1 MKYLY
6 FLFLVSCIS
15 YSQTKYTF
23 DEVLEYDYVSLENEK
38 RWKWMQFHNSQDNM
52 YQASV
57 HVQDSSEYWFN
68 FTFHNTR
75 EHVKFKLDNY
85 ILADGYHVLVDENKM
100 HNKGVL
106 INGARIK
113 KDTNASNYFLK
124 LLPSEDPLTVRF
136 EILPKKE
143 KVKKRKKLNTYY
155 YEIDI
160 SNQEHEINFVVTKSR
175 LLFKKMFKNTKGIIT
190 KRCIRNSDDK
200 MTSCISLESIHD
212 MNSRV
217 EIN

>member
-1 MKYLY
+1 MKFLY
-6 FLFLVSCIS
+6 FLLLISCIS

-23 DEVLEYDYVSLENEK
+23 DEVLEYDYISLKNEK
-38 RWKWMQFHNSQDNM
+38 KWKWMQLHNSKDNS

-57 HVQDSSEYWFN
+57 HVEGDNEFWFN
-68 FTFHNTR
+68 FTYHNTR
-75 EHVKFKLDNY
+75 EHAKFKLDNY
-85 ILADGYHVLVDENKM
+85 VLANGYNISFDNEIM

-113 KDTNASNYFLK
+113 KDTNISNYYLK
-124 LLPSEDPLTVRF
+124 LLPSENSLMVRF

-160 SNQEHEINFVVTKSR
+160 SNQEHEINFIVTKSK
-175 LLFKKMFKNTKGIIT
+175 LLFKKMFKNAKGIIT
-190 KRCIRNSDDK
+190 KRCIRDSDDK
-200 MTSCISLESIHD
+200 MISCISLENIHA